1 MLKYIN
7 TLAIVFSL
15 LFLSACQ
22 DSTESQAK
30 HDAKIAQE
38 ARDQLLKEQAETRKE
53 KEEKEKNSKFTQM
66 GIASKDGKVTIDT
79 NKTKQYFK
87 NLAHIMK
94 NKMDKMSK
102 DLEKG
107 IVKNKEAGIEMDET
121 HINIDLNKTKHFLDI
136 WGKKIQAYVND
147 FDEITKEFQTQNNIA
162 KDTNAAN

>member
-1 MLKYIN
+1 MLKFIS
-7 TLAIVFSL
+7 TLAIVSSI
-15 LFLSACQ
+15 LFFTACQ
-22 DSTESQAK
+22 DSKESQAK
-30 HDAKIAQE
+30 HDARVAQE
-38 ARDQLLKEQAETRKE
+38 AREQLLKEQAEAKKE
-53 KEEKEKNSKFTQM
+53 QEKREKSSKFSQM

-94 NKMDKMSK
+94 SKMDKMSH

-107 IVKNKEAGIEMDET
+107 IVKNKEAGIEVDES

-147 FDEITKEFQTQNNIA
+147 FDKITKDFQIQNSK
-162 KDTNAAN
+162 KDTDAAN